1 MKWDQAKT
9 HELYVIAFDDPHAEP
24 LDIYEAKNEIN
35 RRKKQRHARLQQ
47 KEKVHYSK

>member
-1 MKWDQAKT
+1 MNWVQAKT
-9 HELYVIAFDDPHAEP
+9 HELYVIAFDDPYAEP

-35 RRKKQRHARLQQ
+35 RRKQQRHARKQM